1 MVESIKEV
9 IERLKNN
16 KNSQKFEDI
25 PSSNAEKPVEVSTNA
40 EKPVEVSTN
49 AEKPVEKIDP
59 KIEEVNNQIKR
70 EIEMLQNEGLYRFE
84 LLHKL
89 QEINKALVVMAG
101 VMVDLA
107 GKNE

>member
-25 PSSNAEKPVEVSTNA
+25 PSSNA